1 MRTPTLALLG
11 ASLLV
16 VTAGTVAYALDDADT
31 VAPEEAVEEVATPIR
46 DRDRDQVR
54 DEDCEPV
61 RDRVRD
67 QVRDEDCDPVR
78 DRDRSGHPDG
88 ETPQGEQ
95 VRTMTQ
101 QQTRTQAHEQPRD
114 GAEVRDQHRYRSWNG
129 APEADEIE

>member
-61 RDRVRD
+61 RDR
-67 QVRDEDCDPVR
+67 
-78 DRDRSGHPDG
+78 DRSGHPDG